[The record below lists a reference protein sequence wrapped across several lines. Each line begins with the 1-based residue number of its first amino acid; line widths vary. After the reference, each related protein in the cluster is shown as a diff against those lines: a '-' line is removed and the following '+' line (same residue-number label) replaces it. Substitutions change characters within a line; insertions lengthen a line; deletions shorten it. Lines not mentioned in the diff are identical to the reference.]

1 MRVKCGG
8 FPAVFV
14 VFVVAALQVALAAN
28 NGGMQSQS
36 PFPADAQTLVALL
49 FKNPSE
55 KLVSLK
61 SRILFSSS

>member
-1 MRVKCGG
+1 MTVKCGG

-14 VFVVAALQVALAAN
+14 VFVVDELQVALAAK
-28 NGGMQSQS
+28 NGCMHSQN
-36 PFPADAQTLVALL
+36 PFPEEAQTLVALL

-61 SRILFSSS
+61 SRILFSSL